1 MTVDYHVH
9 ALGHGDR
16 KHTLSELRP
25 FIQKA
30 EELGLKE
37 IGFADHDIYL
47 DDINFENYE
56 QLKKEYSH
64 INIRVGL
71 EFEYLPQAVDEIR
84 KVIQSHDLDYTIGS
98 VHFLGDWNFDHPDYM
113 DQYERWSMED
123 FYVEYFQTVL
133 ECIETGLFNIA
144 GHIDLAKVFGYR
156 IEQGK
161 VLKLVEPVIDAI
173 KLKGMAMEIN
183 VGGLYK
189 PAKEIYPSMDII
201 KMAVKKGVPLTISS
215 DAHRYEDVGRD
226 NEMVV
231 KILKDLGDKWV
242 AGFYKGKMIEVPL

>member
-1 MTVDYHVH
+1 MPVDYHIH

-16 KHTLSELRP
+16 KHILSEIRP

-30 EELGLKE
+30 EELGLKD

-56 QLKKEYSH
+56 QLRKEYSH
-64 INIRVGL
+64 LNIRVGL
-71 EFEYLPQAVDEIR
+71 EFEYLPHLVGEIS
-84 KVIQSHDLDYTIGS
+84 KVLQSHKFDYTIGS

-113 DQYERWSMED
+113 DQYEKRNIED
-123 FYVEYFQTVL
+123 FYIEYFQTVL
-133 ECIETGLFNIA
+133 KCTETGLFSIV
-144 GHIDLAKVFGYR
+144 GHIDLAKVFNYR
-156 IEQGK
+156 IEQVK

-173 KLKGMAMEIN
+173 KFQGMAMEIN

-189 PAKEIYPSMDII
+189 PVNEIYPSIDII

-231 KILKDLGDKWV
+231 KILKELGVKWV
-242 AGFYKGKMIEVPL
+242 AGFDKGKMIEVSF